1 VIFPIAKVQRTISS
15 GSTGSGSATFVT
27 PCTSGEST
35 PMGFF
40 TPGSSPSATPTRLR
54 SLSDPESD
62 QRSPAAF
69 TTQQRK
75 RLVGEINNLSEA
87 AAFLDCNST
96 IVVKAVL
103 RRRVAAK
110 VAENAGDLLAATRKV
125 RTRSA
130 PAYDD
135 VDVSLLR
142 LDARSAQLRYVDLMA
157 EVKRVHGSAASF
169 KVKYTDAD
177 GDEVT
182 ILGDDSLRYAYRDWR
197 HRARCAPQSALAP
210 SWRLYLEEDADDQR
224 PRISLISA
232 GYSDDEQEDDERM

>member
-1 VIFPIAKVQRTISS
+1 
-15 GSTGSGSATFVT
+15 
-27 PCTSGEST
+27 
-35 PMGFF
+35 MGFF

-96 IVVKAVL
+96 ITVKAVL
-103 RRRVAAK
+103 RRRIAAK
-110 VAENAGDLLAATRKV
+110 VAEVDLLAATRKV
-125 RTRSA
+125 QTRSA

-210 SWRLYLEEDADDQR
+210 SWRLYLEEDTDAAQR
-224 PRISLISA
+224 PRINLVSA
-232 GYSDDEQEDDERM
+232 GYSDDDEEEEDDERM